1 MRNYIMNSKAIRLGL
16 AAGVVSLM
24 VGCNS
29 ANQTDATGADSLNQ
43 DSTSKK
49 PVVVEKAKKVMYNL
63 PSPIETSMLL
73 KSAGATYNAA
83 LLNPAGNASKYTTNF
98 KMAVNMG
105 VYGTDMSY
113 ASIFEQKQA
122 TMQYMAASKKL
133 ADQLGLL
140 NSIDASIQKRLEAN
154 VNNRDSVMFIISE
167 TFLNSNSSLQEDDR
181 PAVAAVILA
190 GGWVEGLYLATSM
203 VKSVEKKDLVAR
215 IVDQK
220 LSFADMVSLL
230 EMYKDNADV
239 QQIIGKLDGIK
250 KAFDAIQ
257 YEKSKT
263 EAVTDQ
269 ATHTTVLKAT
279 ATHNITQPQFEA
291 LKKAAAELRAEFVK

>member
-1 MRNYIMNSKAIRLGL
+1 
-16 AAGVVSLM
+16 
-24 VGCNS
+24 
-29 ANQTDATGADSLNQ
+29 
-43 DSTSKK
+43 
-49 PVVVEKAKKVMYNL
+49 
-63 PSPIETSMLL
+63 
-73 KSAGATYNAA
+73 
-83 LLNPAGNASKYTTNF
+83 
-98 KMAVNMG
+98 
-105 VYGTDMSY
+105 MSY

-279 ATHNITQPQFEA
+279 ATHSITQPQFEA